1 MTIKPDVYLERVNDL
16 RRHIEH
22 VQELAYLLGERLFK
36 SSEDDRFLAHELIT
50 NVQSHDQSKFRGIE
64 WEYLHDSIKDTDSEK
79 FLLAWEQHVKTN
91 PHHPEYWAG
100 IKNMPDVYIAE
111 FVCDTF
117 SRSSE
122 FGTDYSAWLDAVAT
136 KKYNFTKRSGV
147 WKKIKKYKDILI
159 NKPSFDKVP
168 VTK

>member
-1 MTIKPDVYLERVNDL
+1 M
-16 RRHIEH
+16 
-22 VQELAYLLGERLFK
+22 GERLFK
-36 SSEDDRFLAHELIT
+36 TDNDADRFLAHELIT

-64 WEYLHDSIKDTDSEK
+64 WEYLHDDVKETDNDR

-100 IKNMPDVYIAE
+100 IENMPDVYIAE

-122 FGTDYSAWLDAVAT
+122 FGTDYSDWLDNVAT
-136 KKYNFTKRSGV
+136 KKYNFTKRSVV
-147 WKKIKKYKDILI
+147 WKKIKKFKDILL
-159 NKPSFDKVP
+159 NKPSFDKVS
-168 VTK
+168 VV